1 MNKLEG
7 LTVGEIVSQN
17 IAYTKVFQA
26 CGIDFCCGG
35 NILLREAAEKV
46 NVNIEEVLNDLNAI
60 DTSDA
65 VIAKAFNF
73 DAWSLDLLI
82 DYIFKFHHNYI
93 RTIGN
98 EIYELLDKVVK
109 VHGDTDP
116 HLKEVQSLFTASL
129 VELNDHL
136 AKEENILFPFIFEIL
151 EANQR
156 GASLPEF
163 HCGSIENPIRVMEQE
178 HDDEGVRFRV
188 ISELTNSYSIPPH
201 ACASY
206 KLVLEELK
214 QFEDNLHIHIHVEN
228 NILFPKAIRLQELC
242 R

>member
-17 IAYTKVFQA
+17 IAYAKVFQTH
-26 CGIDFCCGG
+26 GIDFCCGG
-35 NILLREAAEKV
+35 DILLLEAVKMV
-46 NVNIEEVLNDLNAI
+46 GVNIKELVRDLNAVN
-60 DTSDA
+60 TSDT
-65 VIAKAFNF
+65 VIVRALNF

-93 RTIGN
+93 KTEGN
-98 EIYELLDKVVK
+98 KIYELIGKVVK
-109 VHGDTDP
+109 AHGNTDP
-116 HLKEVQSLFTASL
+116 HLREVQSLFAASL
-129 VELNDHL
+129 VDLNEHL
-136 AKEENILFPFIFEIL
+136 AKEENILFPFIMEIL
-151 EANQR
+151 NTHQR

-178 HDDEGVRFRV
+178 HNDEGARFRV

-228 NILFPKAIRLQELC
+228 NILFPKAIKLQELC